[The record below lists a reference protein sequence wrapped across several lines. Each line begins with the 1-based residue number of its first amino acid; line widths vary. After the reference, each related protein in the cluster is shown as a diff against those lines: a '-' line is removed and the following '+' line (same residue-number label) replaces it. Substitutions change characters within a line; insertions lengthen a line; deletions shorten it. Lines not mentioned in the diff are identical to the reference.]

1 MSSLFYLVFNLTYLS
16 IVPFVG
22 LGDHK
27 NMVLSNNNNNKCAD
41 NILREKKKKKALKP
55 GPDKDEERK
64 YKCLLAFC
72 IVLIFYETFIS
83 SLLFFCLIC
92 QPLAICMLV
101 VKVQASLPKNLT
113 FFIFFC
119 LNSDI

>member
-27 NMVLSNNNNNKCAD
+27 NMVLSNNNNKKCAD
-41 NILREKKKKKALKP
+41 NILREKKKEKALKP

-64 YKCLLAFC
+64 YKCLLAFS

-83 SLLFFCLIC
+83 SLLFLFNLSAASHMHASS
-92 QPLAICMLV
+92 QSPGKLA
-101 VKVQASLPKNLT
+101 KKSY
-113 FFIFFC
+113 IFYIF
-119 LNSDI
+119 LFKF

>member
-27 NMVLSNNNNNKCAD
+27 NMVHNNNKKLAD
-41 NILREKKKKKALKP
+41 KIKERKKKALKP
-55 GPDKDEERK
+55 GQSQDKKRK
-64 YKCLLAFC
+64 YKCLIAYC
-72 IVLIFYETFIS
+72 IFLIFYETFIS
-83 SLLFFCLIC
+83 SRFFFIIC

-101 VKVQASLPKNLT
+101 
-113 FFIFFC
+113 
-119 LNSDI
+119 